1 MPSGPLDV
9 ERDFEAAADGKA
21 IAKAIAKAD
30 ADVAMDEGW
39 QERAGSGGLH
49 VRGEPK
55 NMQHICHAVVSRYSR
70 TSLDCIVLIKKN
82 ILFKFSLYPTYQ

>member
-39 QERAGSGGLH
+39 KGRAGSGVGCA
-49 VRGEPK
+49 RGAEKYATHLP
-55 NMQHICHAVVSRYSR
+55 CSS
-70 TSLDCIVLIKKN
+70 
-82 ILFKFSLYPTYQ
+82 FKVQ

>member
-39 QERAGSGGLH
+39 KERAGSGDCMCEGSRK
-49 VRGEPK
+49 VC
-55 NMQHICHAVVSRYSR
+55 NTFAMQ
-70 TSLDCIVLIKKN
+70 
-82 ILFKFSLYPTYQ
+82 